1 MASFIPRR
9 VPRGKRVWQAHIRRR
24 GYPAQVRTFDSKA
37 AARSRAAG
45 IEHEMSQG
53 SFVSRFEAEETTLC
67 ELLDR
72 HEHEMVPEK
81 RVHRGSAID

>member
-9 VPRGKRVWQAHIRRR
+9 GPRGKRVWQAHIRRR
-24 GYPAQVRTFDSKA
+24 APVRTFNSKA
-37 AARSRAAG
+37 TAQSWAAG

-53 SFVSRFEAEETTLC
+53 SFVPRSDTGKTALC

-72 HEHEMVPEK
+72 YEREMVPAK
-81 RVHRGSAID
+81 KVYG